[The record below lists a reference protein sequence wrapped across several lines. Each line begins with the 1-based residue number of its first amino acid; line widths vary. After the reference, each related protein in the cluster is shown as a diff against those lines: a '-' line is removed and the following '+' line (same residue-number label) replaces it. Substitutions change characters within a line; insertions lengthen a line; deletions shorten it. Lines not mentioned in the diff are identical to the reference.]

1 MQAKHTDIIRF
12 LMDEMDPS
20 EKIVFEQRIQ
30 LNQDLLIEVESLKQ
44 TWQKTSVYP
53 TFKSPLHLKEAIFA
67 KAEKSI
73 NSSTINWNWQR
84 IPQDTIKIAASFL
97 VLAIAL
103 VAWNT
108 WVPASQSLSE
118 SSLNTKSNEQKIIK
132 PLTNVKDIR
141 AENNTSKISGDITP
155 WVDHNH
161 IIRFAGT
168 AEFNPNQSPE
178 INPVSQ
184 YNSKLRLVNGKTG
197 YTSQSRKILLTGK
210 TP

>member
-1 MQAKHTDIIRF
+1 MQVKHTDIIRF

-44 TWQKTSVYP
+44 TWQTTSIYP
-53 TFKSPLHLKEAIFA
+53 TFKSPLHLKEAIFT

-73 NSSTINWNWQR
+73 NSSTIDWNWQR
-84 IPQDTIKIAASFL
+84 IPQVTIKIAASFL

-108 WVPASQSLSE
+108 WMPASQSLSE
-118 SSLNTKSNEQKIIK
+118 SSLSKESNEQKIIK
-132 PLTNVKDIR
+132 PLTNVKDIS
-141 AENNTSKISGDITP
+141 AENNTSKINSEITP

-168 AEFNPNQSPE
+168 AEFNPNQSLE

-197 YTSQSRKILLTGK
+197 YTGQSRKILLTGK